1 MSRNYCVGYFNTVS
15 LILSVRPCASSP
27 CVNGGKCKNLKN
39 LSNVHVQLDTKE
51 IDVKSKVRS
60 NLVLLHST
68 MHYTLHILGAVPPT
82 EKADRVG

>member
-1 MSRNYCVGYFNTVS
+1 MVENVK
-15 LILSVRPCASSP
+15 I
-27 CVNGGKCKNLKN
+27 LKN

-68 MHYTLHILGAVPPT
+68 KHYTLHILGAVPPT